1 MSKKKTIT
9 VWVIMHYEIMFD
21 DHIDSL
27 QFHVSSTRK
36 KAEEYIRKGC
46 VAPYSWWQ
54 LHPHRLDHD
63 SWVDGE
69 EGVEVYYYSHTGK
82 PLKSAPQKQA
92 LAAYQRAKARGEV
105 G

>member
-1 MSKKKTIT
+1 MTKRKRPI

-36 KAEEYIRKGC
+36 KAEEYIDNHGMSH
-46 VAPYSWWQ
+46 YSWWQ
-54 LHPHRLDHD
+54 IHSHRIDHD
-63 SWVDGE
+63 FKNDGE
-69 EGVEVYYYSHTGK
+69 EGVEVYYYSHTGR

-92 LAAYQRAKARGEV
+92 LAAYQRAKKRGEV

>member
-1 MSKKKTIT
+1 MTKKNPVI

-21 DHIDSL
+21 DHIDCL

-36 KAEEYIRKGC
+36 KAEEYIHKSG

-54 LHPHRLDHD
+54 IHPHQIDHD
-63 SWVDGE
+63 FKNDSE
-69 EGVEVYYYSHTGK
+69 EGVEVYYYSHTGRL
-82 PLKSAPQKQA
+82 LKSAPQKQA
-92 LAAYQRAKARGEV
+92 FAAYQRAKARGEV